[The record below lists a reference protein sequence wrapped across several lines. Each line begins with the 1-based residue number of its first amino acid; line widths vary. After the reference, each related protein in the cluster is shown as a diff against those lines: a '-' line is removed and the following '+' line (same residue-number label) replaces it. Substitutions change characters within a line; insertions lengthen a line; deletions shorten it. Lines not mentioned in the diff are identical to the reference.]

1 MLSKAATVKARVEKA
16 QSVDLNWESACSEGL
31 LRAISAH
38 ADAVGAPKHYI
49 YFSLL
54 TVTASFIGKIKINE
68 EWTEPAIIWSVVAA
82 RGEKKT
88 AALKRYWQQLR

>member
-49 YFSLL
+49 YFPLL
-54 TVTASFIGKIKINE
+54 TVTASFIGVNGKIKINE
-68 EWTEPAIIWSVVAA
+68 EWTEHMECCRCP
-82 RGEKKT
+82 
-88 AALKRYWQQLR
+88 